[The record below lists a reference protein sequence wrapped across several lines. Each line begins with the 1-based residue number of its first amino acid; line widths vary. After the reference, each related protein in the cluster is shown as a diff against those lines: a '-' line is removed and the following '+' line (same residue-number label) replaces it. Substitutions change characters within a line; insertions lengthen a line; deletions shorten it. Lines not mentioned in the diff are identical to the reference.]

1 MNRYSKLALASLG
14 VFSLNL
20 AIAQDPNYDGG
31 MEDSMG
37 PGMDPQMID
46 MIMQRMDDMER
57 RMNEQGGGNPDM
69 EQMMMERI
77 DMLERMAM
85 ERMDGM
91 EQRFDETM
99 Q

>member
-57 RMNEQGGGNPDM
+57 IGMERMDDMERRMNEQGGGEDM
-69 EQMMMERI
+69 DQM
-77 DMLERMAM
+77 L
-85 ERMDGM
+85 M
-91 EQRFDETM
+91 EQREEIM
-99 Q
+99 GLA